1 MKPDGTNWTAQRVS
15 GRPRLLRPADT
26 TGWFEQIGR
35 NTGYT
40 IHPDEIL
47 ADNFIRLINGD
58 TNLPSPQIIAAMSNA
73 FSQRASKK

>member
-35 NTGYT
+35 NTRHT
-40 IHPDEIL
+40 FHPDEIL
-47 ADNFIRLINGD
+47 ADNFARLINGE
-58 TNLPSPQIIAAMSNA
+58 TNVPTPRILADMTNE
-73 FSQRASKK
+73 FTL